1 MVVILQNI
9 LDSNRGAKQRDPI
22 SAYLFILTSEILFTF
37 IKFNKN
43 IDGIFLMINTYILP
57 MLTICSF

>member
-9 LDSNRGAKQRDPI
+9 LDSNRGAKQGDPI

-43 IDGIFLMINTYILP
+43 IDGIFLMMNTYILP